1 MRKPRSLYSFQSR
14 NTGLRRIAGA
24 IGVEAREYECAREK
38 MQVVVLESRTHET
51 VCGID
56 DLAAVLTPQ
65 DFV

>member
-1 MRKPRSLYSFQSR
+1 M
-14 NTGLRRIAGA
+14 
-24 IGVEAREYECAREK
+24 EAREYECAREK